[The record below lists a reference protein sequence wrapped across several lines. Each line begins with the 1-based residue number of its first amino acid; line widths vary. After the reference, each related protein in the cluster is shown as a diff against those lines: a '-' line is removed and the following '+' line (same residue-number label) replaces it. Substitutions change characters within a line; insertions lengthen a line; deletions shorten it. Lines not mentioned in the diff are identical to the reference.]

1 MHVRSIVISSLQSC
15 SQLFWGMH
23 THSFQTNQN
32 HPHMEGYFKYYQT
45 LNPKVQRPP
54 RLVVC
59 VHHSKQ
65 LQRRFKSWNTIN
77 QTSIYIPYCFQ
88 SAIVG
93 KGGNVGWECV
103 DPCGGIKPKSWMV
116 VKEDAMDA
124 TYFLYCAWFMC
135 VQLNKSFGGFR
146 NRAAIFFEVV
156 FEIKLIK
163 IVFTL
168 SIFTNNT
175 QRLMIFKLYK

>member
-1 MHVRSIVISSLQSC
+1 M
-15 SQLFWGMH
+15 
-23 THSFQTNQN
+23 
-32 HPHMEGYFKYYQT
+32 
-45 LNPKVQRPP
+45 
-54 RLVVC
+54 
-59 VHHSKQ
+59 
-65 LQRRFKSWNTIN
+65 
-77 QTSIYIPYCFQ
+77 
-88 SAIVG
+88 
-93 KGGNVGWECV
+93 